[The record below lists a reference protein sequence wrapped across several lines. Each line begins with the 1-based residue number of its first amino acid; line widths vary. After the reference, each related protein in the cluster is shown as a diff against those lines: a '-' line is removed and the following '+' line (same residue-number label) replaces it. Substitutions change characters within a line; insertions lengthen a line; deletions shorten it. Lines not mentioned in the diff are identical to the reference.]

1 MKIPT
6 HEENM
11 ELASKFFELAGGPF
25 NEGIFIDIQKDMV
38 SKMRATKKK
47 KQDMVDI
54 GVKIDYKNKRFLN

>member
-11 ELASKFFELAGGPF
+11 ELASKFFDLAGGPF
-25 NEGIFIDIQKDMV
+25 NEGLFIDIQKDMV
-38 SKMRATKKK
+38 SKMRVTKKTKADMRK
-47 KQDMVDI
+47 K

>member
-47 KQDMVDI
+47 KT
-54 GVKIDYKNKRFLN
+54 GYG